1 MQLVPHLSL
10 LTPVERFGDGAK
22 VGFFDRIAALSDSGQ
37 EEDLFLDVG
46 GEVV

>member
-1 MQLVPHLSL
+1 MPL
-10 LTPVERFGDGAK
+10 LIPVERLCDWAD
-22 VGFFDRIAALSDSGQ
+22 VGFFDRIAALGGSGQ